1 MVKNIKIGCFRCS
14 FVLIHIWEGDSD
26 DVFCSNYLVYKMKKT
41 KSLGIWFKKDK
52 IVGPAKKN
60 KSGSSIDTFLPE
72 NLINNYML
80 GFDLIVFKFW
90 FDFRFKP
97 SFGTK

>member
-14 FVLIHIWEGDSD
+14 FVLRHIWEGDSD
-26 DVFCSNYLVYKMKKT
+26 DVFCSNYLVYEMKQK
-41 KSLGIWFKKDK
+41 KSLGIWFKNDK
-52 IVGPAKKN
+52 IVGPAIKN
-60 KSGSSIDTFLPE
+60 GSPKETFQAD

-90 FDFRFKP
+90 FDFTFKP
-97 SFGTK
+97 SLGTK

>member
-14 FVLIHIWEGDSD
+14 FVLRHIWEGDSD
-26 DVFCSNYLVYKMKKT
+26 DVFCSNYLVYKMKQK

-52 IVGPAKKN
+52 IVGPSI
-60 KSGSSIDTFLPE
+60 KSDSPKETFQAN
-72 NLINNYML
+72 NLINNYIL